1 MDDTQ
6 KLSRLVGLLNLH
18 HRLPNRVL
26 LRAQLLILRNPAP
39 TERVF
44 CAELANL
51 WGLELNNTRSTVRH
65 MVEAGVIDVE
75 AFKGDSGGWRFLRI
89 GPPPERTRRPRSIV
103 TDCDTGTPG
112 PPAG

>member
-6 KLSRLVGLLNLH
+6 KLARLVGLLNLH

-44 CAELANL
+44 CSELANL
-51 WGLELNNTRSTVRH
+51 WGLEPNNTRSTIRA
-65 MVEAGVIDVE
+65 MVKARVIDVE
-75 AFKGDSGGWRFLRI
+75 AFKGDSGGW
-89 GPPPERTRRPRSIV
+89 
-103 TDCDTGTPG
+103 
-112 PPAG
+112 